1 MAGPAPW
8 NFAINHKHVHTYH
21 SHHSCINM
29 PLCDKQEKIPQV
41 SFHQQ
46 FLFRSEHLWSLCCT
60 WCPSWKDAPRPVSI
74 LSLRSASKLSKAKKG
89 NWARSHKLTLDRAY
103 STTAAQ
109 RSLRPQSLP
118 KSFWFFHREEWDFLK
133 YTNTMKIANCSNQL
147 EDIWLNWNHE
157 CTWCICR
164 LWGPSIHFINCF
176 PIFVK
181 VRGFEGAPKLVAA
194 AAHFLLQLQ
203 LAASHPPSP
212 TPAHFQQLPI
222 LCLLFVHI

>member
-89 NWARSHKLTLDRAY
+89 NLARSHKLTLDRAY

-118 KSFWFFHREEWDFLK
+118 KSFWFFSSWGVRFSQIYQHNENCKFRKTPSKTLGYYFSSWEPRRSSQCQRVHR
-133 YTNTMKIANCSNQL
+133 
-147 EDIWLNWNHE
+147 
-157 CTWCICR
+157 
-164 LWGPSIHFINCF
+164 
-176 PIFVK
+176 
-181 VRGFEGAPKLVAA
+181 
-194 AAHFLLQLQ
+194 
-203 LAASHPPSP
+203 
-212 TPAHFQQLPI
+212 
-222 LCLLFVHI
+222 

>member
-1 MAGPAPW
+1 MKFCNKPQTC
-8 NFAINHKHVHTYH
+8 AIVHTYH

-147 EDIWLNWNHE
+147 EDIWLNWNHA
-157 CTWCICR
+157 CTMYNVQYGQICQICIF
-164 LWGPSIHFINCF
+164 G
-176 PIFVK
+176 
-181 VRGFEGAPKLVAA
+181 RGQYGQVGYPWKDLAKCSSDALV
-194 AAHFLLQLQ
+194 LGQ
-203 LAASHPPSP
+203 
-212 TPAHFQQLPI
+212 
-222 LCLLFVHI
+222 